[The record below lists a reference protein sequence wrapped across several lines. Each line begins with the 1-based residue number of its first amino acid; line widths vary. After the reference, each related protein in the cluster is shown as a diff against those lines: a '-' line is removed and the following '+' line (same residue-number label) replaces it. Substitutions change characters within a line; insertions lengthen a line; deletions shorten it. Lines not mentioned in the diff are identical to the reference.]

1 MNLEG
6 NPITE
11 NSNFRLY
18 IAAFLPQL
26 KYYEYKILKEDERD
40 NGKENYFRE
49 LRELNENEKEE
60 IYEREKTSKELKDE
74 IKLSECFVE
83 HLNENQLFESLFV
96 GDNDGKSLLMI
107 GQDATDLVNEYRLE
121 SFNLTQKIYL
131 LGLEKHEERFK
142 EIKEFEDAVDEAKV
156 ETQVF
161 GQQIIDEFLQK
172 KCDIFKR
179 SKEAIGINNEEYQEI
194 SKEFSEFI
202 DKTWTCLMESEI
214 QLFERIEEANANF
227 GVVIQEM
234 MNEFIEKAQAFFVQL
249 RDSEYGFCDS
259 IQEAVTRFISM
270 RMVLTTSD
278 LNVPDE
284 LKECMEDKDAIIN
297 LVAGMRDFHTQVIDS
312 REDKL
317 SQRAKGW
324 VTELK
329 TKLHV

>member
-1 MNLEG
+1 M
-6 NPITE
+6 
-11 NSNFRLY
+11 
-18 IAAFLPQL
+18 
-26 KYYEYKILKEDERD
+26 
-40 NGKENYFRE
+40 
-49 LRELNENEKEE
+49 
-60 IYEREKTSKELKDE
+60 
-74 IKLSECFVE
+74 
-83 HLNENQLFESLFV
+83 FV

-142 EIKEFEDAVDEAKV
+142 ETKEFEGAVDEAKV
-156 ETQVF
+156 ETQEF
-161 GQQIIDEFLQK
+161 GQQVVNEFLQK
-172 KCDIFKR
+172 KCEICMR
-179 SKEAIGINNEEYQEI
+179 AKEAIGTNNEEYQEI
-194 SKEFSEFI
+194 SKEFNDFI

-227 GVVIQEM
+227 GVVVQEM

-249 RDSEYGFCDS
+249 RDSEYSFCDS

-278 LNVPDE
+278 VPDE

-324 VTELK
+324 VTDLK
-329 TKLHV
+329 IKLHL

>member
-1 MNLEG
+1 M
-6 NPITE
+6 
-11 NSNFRLY
+11 Y

-26 KYYEYKILKEDERD
+26 KYYEYKILKEDERES
-40 NGKENYFRE
+40 GQEKYFRE

-60 IYEREKTSKELKDE
+60 IYEREKTSKEFKDE

-83 HLNENQLFESLFV
+83 HLNENQLFDALFV
-96 GDNDGKSLLMI
+96 GDSDGKSLLMI
-107 GQDATDLVNEYRLE
+107 GQDAIDLVNEYRFE
-121 SFNLTQKIYL
+121 SYNLTQSIYL

-142 EIKEFEDAVDEAKV
+142 EIKEFENAVDEAKV

-161 GQQIIDEFLQK
+161 GQKIVDDFLQK
-172 KCDIFKR
+172 SSDIFKR
-179 SKEAIGINNEEYQEI
+179 AKEVNKEEI
-194 SKEFSEFI
+194 SKEFNDFV

-227 GVVIQEM
+227 GIVIQEM

-249 RDSEYGFCDS
+249 RDAEYSFCDS

-270 RMVLTTSD
+270 RMVLTTSES
-278 LNVPDE
+278 NVPDE

-324 VTELK
+324 VIDFK